1 MKAEELF
8 DIAWQATQIGAD
20 ILASSHPITVR
31 KKGDRD
37 LVTDVDLRIQRDVTS
52 YLTRAAPHIAV
63 LGEESSEQ
71 PDVAAAEYLWVLDP
85 IDGTSNFV
93 HGLPLCTVSLPLLHH
108 AHPVI
113 AITRAPMLDRT
124 YHAVAGRGAFRDGEP
139 IMASSSTDLA
149 DAVVSLGDYAVGP
162 GAADRNQRRLAL
174 TAALVPHV
182 HRIRMFGAA
191 TLDFTFVAEGATD
204 ACIIMGNKPWDTA
217 AGTLIA
223 QEAGAIVIDAVGRPH
238 TYQSEST
245 AASAPDITRH
255 LAAVIEQTNT

>member
-1 MKAEELF
+1 MKADDLF

-20 ILASSHPITVR
+20 ILTSSHPITVT

-37 LVTDVDLRIQRDVTS
+37 LVTDVDLRIQSEVTS
-52 YLTRAAPHIAV
+52 SLTRAAPHIAV
-63 LGEESSEQ
+63 LSEELSDQ
-71 PDVAAAEYLWVLDP
+71 PDVTAAEYLWVLDP

-93 HGLPLCTVSLPLLHH
+93 HGLPLCTVSLALLQH
-108 AHPVI
+108 AQPVI
-113 AITRAPMLDRT
+113 AITRAPMLART
-124 YHAVAGRGAFRDGEP
+124 YHAVAGGGAFRNGEP
-139 IMASSSTDLA
+139 ITASSTTDLA

-162 GAADRNQRRLAL
+162 GAADRNQRRLSL
-174 TAALVPHV
+174 TAALVPRV

-191 TLDFTFVAEGATD
+191 TLDFAFVAEGVTD

-223 QEAGAIVIDAVGRPH
+223 QEAGALVTDAVGRLH

-245 AASAPDITRH
+245 AASAPDITRQ
-255 LAAVIEQTNT
+255 LTAVIEQTST